1 MTNEQQENI
10 QIEEEQSYNL
20 NLKLALFLDK
30 LTKEEVFKKLVILMR
45 KIEATQ
51 DSNFINFISV
61 AERYSNGNARLN
73 ELQLATKNLFIVEFP
88 YGYTC
93 VEDIFNSF
101 YYIVQL
107 YVNTLW
113 LIFIEANPEA
123 KVEVDEKKSKEKL
136 IEMVVNFILEDNF
149 DALSS
154 IELETN

>member
-1 MTNEQQENI
+1 MSEEQQDDF
-10 QIEEEQSYNL
+10 QIEEEESDNL

-61 AERYSNGNARLN
+61 AERYSYGNARWD
-73 ELQLATKNLFIVEFP
+73 ELQLATKNLFVLEFP
-88 YGYTC
+88 NSYTC

-123 KVEVDEKKSKEKL
+123 KTEVDEKKSKEKL
-136 IEMVVNFILEDNF
+136 IEMVVNFIVEDNF

-154 IELETN
+154 IELETK